1 MFQLAT
7 SNLGSRFLGFDK
19 LFWDMDNFLADK
31 ISAYPFFDVIATE
44 NGNKRIEIAV
54 AGFSKEDVNV
64 SFNKATRILEVTG
77 QRTKEEKN
85 KIYSSIA
92 SRNFSKSFTVSPT
105 MTVGDITMENG
116 ILAINLIEES
126 HKLAEADV
134 LKLPIK

>member
-1 MFQLAT
+1 
-7 SNLGSRFLGFDK
+7 
-19 LFWDMDNFLADK
+19 MDNFLADK

>member
-31 ISAYPFFDVIATE
+31 MSAYPFFDVIATD

-54 AGFSKEDVNV
+54 AGFSKDDISVT
-64 SFNKATRILEVTG
+64 FNKANRVLEVSG
-77 QRTKEEKN
+77 QRTKEDIN
-85 KIYSSIA
+85 KVFSSIA
-92 SRNFSKSFTVSPT
+92 SRNFRKSFTVSPT
-105 MTVGDITMENG
+105 MTVGDISMENG
-116 ILAINLIEES
+116 ILAINLLDEAP
-126 HKLAEADV
+126 KLAEADV